1 MEEIQREMDVR
12 FSEISEIV
20 NEIFLLT
27 QRFDKTYGINNN
39 LKRFSVDFFVE
50 MNEKRKK

>member
-1 MEEIQREMDVR
+1 MK
-12 FSEISEIV
+12 FSEIADLV
-20 NEIFLLT
+20 NEVFLLT
-27 QRFDKTYGINNN
+27 QRFDKTYGVNNN

>member
-1 MEEIQREMDVR
+1 M
-12 FSEISEIV
+12 FEIS

-27 QRFDKTYGINNN
+27 QRFDKTFENNN

-50 MNEKRKK
+50 MNENRKKQVV